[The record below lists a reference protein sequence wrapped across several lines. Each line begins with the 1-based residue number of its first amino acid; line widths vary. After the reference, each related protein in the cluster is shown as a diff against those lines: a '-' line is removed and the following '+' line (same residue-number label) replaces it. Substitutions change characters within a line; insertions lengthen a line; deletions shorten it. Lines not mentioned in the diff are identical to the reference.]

1 MTDDESPPPNDRW
14 SQADITPAEMLTR
27 LTHDYFAF
35 VKLLA
40 EPETPDPKRDGIRQ
54 QIVDLEEL
62 RWVLVTGGDLLVV
75 NNGSLN
81 LYRRQ
86 TKGET

>member
-1 MTDDESPPPNDRW
+1 MTDDEYPPPNDRW
-14 SQADITPAEMLTR
+14 TPADITPAEMLTR

-40 EPETPDPKRDGIRQ
+40 EPETPAPKRDGIKQ

-62 RWVLVTGGDLLVV
+62 RWVLVTGADLLVAHE
-75 NNGSLN
+75 GTLC

-86 TKGET
+86 GKS